1 LPLLLCWTIVSE
13 PLSCRKAFTEATW
26 VATIWRI
33 PSADQRR
40 SVVVALRSP
49 GMARLL
55 MLIIAV
61 PIAMI
66 DNTHSAHNGLTTN
79 ERVAE
84 GGR

>member
-1 LPLLLCWTIVSE
+1 MNLGDIGSIASIVSL
-13 PLSCRKAFTEATW
+13 PATA
-26 VATIWRI
+26 V
-33 PSADQRR
+33 
-40 SVVVALRSP
+40 SVVAALRSP
-49 GMARLL
+49 GMARSL

>member
-1 LPLLLCWTIVSE
+1 MSLPAAAV
-13 PLSCRKAFTEATW
+13 
-26 VATIWRI
+26 
-33 PSADQRR
+33 